1 MGDDAESKSGRDLKI
16 DKMKHVGDIAY
27 ENDVYG

>member
-1 MGDDAESKSGRDLKI
+1 MGDSAESKSGRDLKM

-27 ENDVYG
+27 ENDAYG